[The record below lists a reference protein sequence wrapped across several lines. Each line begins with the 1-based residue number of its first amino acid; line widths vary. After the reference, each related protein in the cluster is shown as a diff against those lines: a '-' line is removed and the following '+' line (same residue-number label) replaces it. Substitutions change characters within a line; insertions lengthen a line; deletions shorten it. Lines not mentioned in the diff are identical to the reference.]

1 MTPFSF
7 YLFTDPHYFKNSL
20 GARGEA
26 YDEFMRYEQKCFAE
40 TQSINESVFEFIKN
54 AHDAE
59 TVLIAGDLI
68 FHGEKESHIEFI
80 KHLNELK
87 ESGKRVFVVTAD
99 HDFKE
104 SREECFSIDED
115 GWHHPENT
123 PRAELFDLYYE
134 FGFKDAIAVDRQHLS
149 YVAQLSDGVRLLALN
164 NDGPEGGGRFF
175 DEKHIE
181 WIRAQCQKA
190 KDDGQMM
197 FVMNHYPLIPGQPIL
212 SLVKST
218 YQKGS
223 NEVLN
228 MLADL
233 GVHLVFTGHMHNQS
247 INVHESEQGNK
258 IYDVCTGSIIA
269 DPSVIRLV
277 TIEDKSTVDI
287 KTIPTPD
294 FDWDTKGKTCKQY
307 LKDLFDNMIL
317 NMLGDMEKDPER
329 VMRKLGMGDNK
340 KMKPIVR
347 LVGKRLNRVTV
358 GHLARILWIKCD
370 KSIRKIKL
378 KDFAAEL
385 VRQVFEGNQ
394 NIKEGTPKGDVFL
407 KFIKRFRF
415 ALKKIKANGYDGKP
429 VDVYEALKNSAG
441 NYDID
446 DYNAVLKF

>member
-1 MTPFSF
+1 
-7 YLFTDPHYFKNSL
+7 
-20 GARGEA
+20 
-26 YDEFMRYEQKCFAE
+26 
-40 TQSINESVFEFIKN
+40 
-54 AHDAE
+54 
-59 TVLIAGDLI
+59 
-68 FHGEKESHIEFI
+68 
-80 KHLNELK
+80 
-87 ESGKRVFVVTAD
+87 
-99 HDFKE
+99 
-104 SREECFSIDED
+104 
-115 GWHHPENT
+115 
-123 PRAELFDLYYE
+123 
-134 FGFKDAIAVDRQHLS
+134 
-149 YVAQLSDGVRLLALN
+149 
-164 NDGPEGGGRFF
+164 
-175 DEKHIE
+175 
-181 WIRAQCQKA
+181 
-190 KDDGQMM
+190 MM
-197 FVMNHYPLIPGQPIL
+197 FAMNHYPLIPGQPIL

-277 TIEDKSTVDI
+277 TIEDKSTVVI

-340 KMKPIVR
+340 KMKPIII

-407 KFIKRFRF
+407 KFINRFKF